1 MFRKFPILIA
11 LLTLSASLWAQTN
24 PAIVAIDEPEPKT
37 DSISVDLNSPIAD
50 YSAPKRYTIRKIP
63 DNRCVRR

>member
-37 DSISVDLNSPIAD
+37 DSISVDLNSPIAE
-50 YSAPKRYTIRKIP
+50 
-63 DNRCVRR
+63 